1 MHVDTALMPCVRGVC
16 SWSLLMWLDQ
26 VQCYWQLHCISRGSM
41 GQPGRLTD
49 TSRVQAG
56 MNACESIQTWQ
67 PSTFASHPMDSLS
80 AKCSQVEFAIRV
92 KPRWDFVASFMLSV
106 LASVLSLC
114 SFHKQTSWSSFRSG
128 TAGTKVQPGSSTT
141 QRAQIKKILLAPE
154 ITRGTHHQVS

>member
-1 MHVDTALMPCVRGVC
+1 MVITNVARSGAMLLAIASHQPRLHGTARKAHRYFPGPGRYECLRIH
-16 SWSLLMWLDQ
+16 SN
-26 VQCYWQLHCISRGSM
+26 WQL
-41 GQPGRLTD
+41 
-49 TSRVQAG
+49 
-56 MNACESIQTWQ
+56 
-67 PSTFASHPMDSLS
+67 STFASRPMDSLS

-92 KPRWDFVASFMLSV
+92 KPRWDFVASFMRSV